1 MQANSCRSVDP
12 GPMER
17 WPAIDEQP
25 LREAATVSSIER
37 LFERAGLVL
46 HWLTAIL
53 LLVTI
58 LVQGY
63 MVIQP

>member
-1 MQANSCRSVDP
+1 
-12 GPMER
+12 MER